1 MTDEVLN
8 PREFRARTIAGNRPA
23 FELWKATWN
32 LIESA
37 ISAPRMH
44 PDPFSV
50 ACDLLFI
57 QAYKA
62 SCSVYFLALRGH
74 EEDAAA
80 ILRRLLEVGAQIG
93 YLDQSPNPAERQARA
108 EVYLQH
114 NPESGGY
121 WWGRTFKDLFCR
133 LNLAATY
140 DQDYRFLAQIAH
152 AAARRVLPEVKDS
165 VVQIR
170 NTEFF
175 TPLLVFAC
183 RYLLWAARIW
193 NSCFT
198 LVDNDELGVTRNLAH

>member
-1 MTDEVLN
+1 MQRRQL
-8 PREFRARTIAGNRPA
+8 RP
-23 FELWKATWN
+23 
-32 LIESA
+32 
-37 ISAPRMH
+37 
-44 PDPFSV
+44 
-50 ACDLLFI
+50 
-57 QAYKA
+57 
-62 SCSVYFLALRGH
+62 
-74 EEDAAA
+74 
-80 ILRRLLEVGAQIG
+80 
-93 YLDQSPNPAERQARA
+93 QS
-108 EVYLQH
+108 
-114 NPESGGY
+114 
-121 WWGRTFKDLFCR
+121 T
-133 LNLAATY
+133 ATY